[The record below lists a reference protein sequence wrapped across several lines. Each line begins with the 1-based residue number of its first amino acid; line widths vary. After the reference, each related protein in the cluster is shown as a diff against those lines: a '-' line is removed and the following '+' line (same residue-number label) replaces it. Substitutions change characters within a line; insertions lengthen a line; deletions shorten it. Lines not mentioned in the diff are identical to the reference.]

1 MSNAASAE
9 NEHQQETQNGYGWQC
24 ISEDSSV
31 NAAPG
36 TDVARAA
43 FKHI

>member
-9 NEHQQETQNGYGWQC
+9 NEHQQETQNGYSWQC
-24 ISEDSSV
+24 ISDDSSV
-31 NAAPG
+31 NATPG
-36 TDVARAA
+36 TDVTTVA

>member
-24 ISEDSSV
+24 ISEDSSI
-31 NAAPG
+31 NAVPG
-36 TDVARAA
+36 TDVAAV
-43 FKHI
+43 FKYI

>member
-31 NAAPG
+31 NAAFG
-36 TDVARAA
+36 TDAVRAA